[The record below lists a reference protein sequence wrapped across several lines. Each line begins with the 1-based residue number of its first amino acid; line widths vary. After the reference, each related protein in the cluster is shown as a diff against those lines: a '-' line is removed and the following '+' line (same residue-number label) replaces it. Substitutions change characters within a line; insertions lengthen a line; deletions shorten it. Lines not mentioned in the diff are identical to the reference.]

1 LYTANLR
8 LSQNFRETS
17 WQFAEVIIPRVQDLG
32 NLLTSVEQ
40 SETRSER
47 ELSEEPPSSYDEEAD
62 MEAGEEEEAGQ

>member
-1 LYTANLR
+1 M
-8 LSQNFRETS
+8 
-17 WQFAEVIIPRVQDLG
+17 QDLG

-62 MEAGEEEEAGQ
+62 MEAEEEEEEARQ